1 MKCTHNPK
9 TLYNDTFKKIKYLF
23 GTSMLMIQVSKS
35 SPYRSVQD
43 ARIHL

>member
-1 MKCTHNPK
+1 MKSTHNPK
-9 TLYNDTFKKIKYLF
+9 TLYNDKKIKYLF

>member
-1 MKCTHNPK
+1 MG
-9 TLYNDTFKKIKYLF
+9 YNEILRKYKYLF

-35 SPYRSVQD
+35 SPYRSVQE